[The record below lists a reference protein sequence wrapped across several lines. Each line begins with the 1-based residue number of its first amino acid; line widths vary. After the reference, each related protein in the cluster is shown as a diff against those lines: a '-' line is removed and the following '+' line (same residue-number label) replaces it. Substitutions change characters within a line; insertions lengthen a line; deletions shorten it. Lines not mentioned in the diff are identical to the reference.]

1 MMRQPLEAVWGHFLI
16 ASPIIGKDNYLLTI
30 YSLIEVQGH
39 PADPVKLHLR
49 ASKDVIVLI
58 RRSRLRDPA
67 A

>member
-1 MMRQPLEAVWGHFLI
+1 MKTVWGHFLI

-30 YSLIEVQGH
+30 DSLIEVQDH

-58 RRSRLRDPA
+58 RRYRLCDPA